1 MNLCK
6 YRNIFGRPNEG
17 VHSFR
22 IFNLAVIDVVF
33 TLLGAYIISLYTK
46 YSFITTSIILFLL
59 GILCHHIFCVDTTI
73 ARVLSLNNLTRIS
86 LSNVLLSI
94 ASFWSNFYKNFY
106 FL

>member
-33 TLLGAYIISLYTK
+33 TLLGAYMISLYTK

-73 ARVLSLNNLTRIS
+73 ARVLSLNNLTKIS
-86 LSNVLLSI
+86 LSDVLLPN
-94 ASFWSNFYKNFY
+94 NFFFINH
-106 FL
+106 

>member
-33 TLLGAYIISLYTK
+33 TLLGAYMISLYTK
-46 YSFITTSIILFLL
+46 CSFITTSIILFLL

-73 ARVLSLNNLTRIS
+73 ARVLSLNNLTKIS
-86 LSNVLLSI
+86 LSDVLLPN
-94 ASFWSNFYKNFY
+94 NFFFINH
-106 FL
+106 